1 MPSASCRP
9 RQPRRAD
16 AAQRG
21 GPTSAAATRPRP
33 HFSFRGLVHLA
44 HLSLRN
50 FRNYAAL
57 EMPLEPGL
65 IVLHGPNAQGKTNI
79 LEAVALLATGSSY
92 RAASDRETIRWEA
105 PPEDRVARITG
116 RVRLPALDETGARIA
131 SEPNPLPGQ
140 VAAANASASAAD
152 DSGAAEATEFE
163 VELLV
168 ADMPGL
174 STKRARINGAARR
187 VVDLVGRLT
196 MVFFGPDQLDLVI
209 GSPHHRRAYLDT
221 AIGQVDHG
229 YYRATLQYNRVLQ
242 QRNQLLKQARERQV
256 RADELLYW
264 DEQMV
269 EQGGAIIQGRARAL
283 LPLAELAGQEQQ
295 RLAPRRG
302 QLSVGYDT
310 KLFGG
315 SADCDRLAAMPADE
329 VQAEY
334 RQRLA
339 LEHERELAQGS
350 CVVGPHR
357 DDVTLLLDGRP
368 LERFGSRGQQRTAA
382 LALKLAELGF
392 LRRHTGQHPVLL
404 LDDVLSELD
413 EDRRAALA
421 GIMVEQEQ
429 VLFTTTEATAVP
441 ARASYEVRGG
451 SLLRA

>member
-1 MPSASCRP
+1 MYLS
-9 RQPRRAD
+9 
-16 AAQRG
+16 
-21 GPTSAAATRPRP
+21 
-33 HFSFRGLVHLA
+33 

-57 EMPLEPGL
+57 ELPLEPGL
-65 IVLHGPNAQGKTNI
+65 VVLHGPNAQGKTNI
-79 LEAVALLATGSSY
+79 LEAVALLSTGSSY

-116 RVRLPALDETGARIA
+116 RVRLPGSSEPGAERAGEPASPLEQTVALDGTA
-131 SEPNPLPGQ
+131 Q
-140 VAAANASASAAD
+140 AA
-152 DSGAAEATEFE
+152 GFE

-174 STKRARINGAARR
+174 SAKRARINGVGKR

-196 MVFFGPDQLDLVI
+196 MVFFGPEQLDLVI

-221 AIGQVDHG
+221 AISQVDRG
-229 YYRATLQYNRVLQ
+229 YYRATLQYAHVLQ
-242 QRNQLLKQARERQV
+242 QRNQLLRQARERQLG
-256 RADELLYW
+256 AEELLFW

-283 LPLAELAGQEQQ
+283 LHLAELAADQQQ

-302 QLSVGYDT
+302 QLRAGYDT

-315 SADCDRLAAMPADE
+315 AAGCDRLAALPAHE

-382 LALKLAELGF
+382 LALKLAELEF
-392 LRRHTGQHPVLL
+392 LRRHTGQRPVLL

-413 EDRRAALA
+413 AQRRAALA
-421 GIMVEQEQ
+421 GIMAEQEQ
-429 VLFTTTEATAVP
+429 VLFTTTEATDVP
-441 ARASYEVRGG
+441 ARASYEVRSG
-451 SLLRA
+451 SLVLE

>member
-1 MPSASCRP
+1 MDGTA
-9 RQPRRAD
+9 Q
-16 AAQRG
+16 AAG
-21 GPTSAAATRPRP
+21 
-33 HFSFRGLVHLA
+33 
-44 HLSLRN
+44 
-50 FRNYAAL
+50 
-57 EMPLEPGL
+57 
-65 IVLHGPNAQGKTNI
+65 
-79 LEAVALLATGSSY
+79 
-92 RAASDRETIRWEA
+92 
-105 PPEDRVARITG
+105 
-116 RVRLPALDETGARIA
+116 
-131 SEPNPLPGQ
+131 
-140 VAAANASASAAD
+140 
-152 DSGAAEATEFE
+152 FE

-174 STKRARINGAARR
+174 SAKRARINGVGKR

-196 MVFFGPDQLDLVI
+196 MVFFGPEQLDLVI

-221 AIGQVDHG
+221 AISQVDRG
-229 YYRATLQYNRVLQ
+229 YYRATLQYAHVLQ
-242 QRNQLLKQARERQV
+242 QRNQLLRQARERQLG
-256 RADELLYW
+256 AEELLFW

-283 LPLAELAGQEQQ
+283 LHLAELAADQQQ

-302 QLSVGYDT
+302 QLRAGYDT

-315 SADCDRLAAMPADE
+315 AAGCDRLAALPAHE

-382 LALKLAELGF
+382 LALKLAELEF
-392 LRRHTGQHPVLL
+392 LRRHTGQRPVLL

-413 EDRRAALA
+413 AQRRAALA
-421 GIMVEQEQ
+421 GIMAEQEQ
-429 VLFTTTEATAVP
+429 VLFTTTEATDVP
-441 ARASYEVRGG
+441 ARASYEVRSG
-451 SLLRA
+451 SLVLE